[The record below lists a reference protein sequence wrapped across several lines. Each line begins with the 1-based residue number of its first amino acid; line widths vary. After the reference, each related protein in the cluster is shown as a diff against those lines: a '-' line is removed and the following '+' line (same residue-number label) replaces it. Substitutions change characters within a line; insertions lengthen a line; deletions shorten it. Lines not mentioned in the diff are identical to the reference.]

1 MDRICLLI
9 YSDSMCHLIITFAN
23 YFLDIELFIL
33 TQNLIVQDVTANDRR
48 AIPAKSLDLS

>member
-33 TQNLIVQDVTANDRR
+33 KQNLIVQDVTANDRR